1 MRKDI
6 DMKIKRKKP
15 FDPEWYLKERRQ
27 DWVLPRI
34 LRDRA
39 AKFGDKLFLQ
49 YQDEKPYTFKE
60 VNTLSNKIANGLI
73 KIGVTKG
80 DRVSVFLP
88 NSADYV
94 LIWFGILKAGG
105 VLVPVNNAYKMDF
118 LQFII
123 DNSDSKV
130 SFVSDHYLERLAL
143 IQDRIPR
150 VEKVIVLPHNKE
162 KAIKYKGTIKQQLI
176 SHKDFLDDA
185 PSEEPD
191 IDIRF
196 IDVARLQYTSG
207 RTVWARGATKSH
219 AGDYYSAR
227 GCVELLDV
235 DETDTLLTTFPLYYS
250 NALVLCVYPALIAG
264 AKVAIYERFSTSHFW
279 KWVKESGA
287 TVFNLLGA
295 MNYFLWKQRP
305 TIEEKEHRVR
315 LALMSPAPH
324 DILEQFMER
333 FNLSVLEFF
342 GMPETGVIAY
352 TRPDEPFRIGSR
364 GREAPGY
371 EVKIVDH
378 ETDEEL
384 PRGDVGEIVVR
395 PRIPNIML
403 YGYHK
408 IYEEAVRDFRNL
420 WFHTGDSGKMDE
432 DGYLYFVD
440 RIRPY
445 IRRRGEDISSFE
457 IERIIAQHHAVAEVA
472 VIGIDSE
479 EGRFAEEEILAV
491 IVNQPNTR
499 LSCEALIKHCEERMP
514 YFMLPR
520 FIKFADELP
529 KTANHVVQKQILKQQ
544 GITPDIWDLS
554 KSLYKIKR

>member
-1 MRKDI
+1 MHKDI

-15 FDPEWYLKERRQ
+15 YDPQWYLKEKRQ
-27 DWVLPRI
+27 DWVLPHI

-39 AKFGDKLFLQ
+39 DKFGDKSFLQ
-49 YQDEKPYTFKE
+49 YQNEKPYTFKE
-60 VNTLSNKIANGLI
+60 VNALSNKIANGLI

-88 NSADYV
+88 NSAEYV

-105 VLVPVNNAYKMDF
+105 ILVPVNNAYKMDF

-130 SFVSDHYLERLAL
+130 SFISDHYLERLAL

-150 VEKVIVLPHNKE
+150 VEKVIVLPRNKTE
-162 KAIKYKGTIKQQLI
+162 AIKYRGTIKQQLI
-176 SHKDFLDDA
+176 SYKDFLDNA
-185 PSEEPD
+185 RSEEPD
-191 IDIRF
+191 VDIRF

-207 RTVWARGATKSH
+207 RTVWTKGATKSH

-235 DETDTLLTTFPLYYS
+235 DETDTLFTALPLYYS
-250 NALVLCVYPALIAG
+250 NAQVLCVYPALIAG
-264 AKVAIYERFSTSHFW
+264 AKVTIYERFSTSHFW
-279 KWVKESGA
+279 KWIKESGA
-287 TVFNLLGA
+287 TIFNLLGA
-295 MNYFLWKQRP
+295 MNYFLWKQP
-305 TIEEKEHRVR
+305 STTEEKEHRVR

-324 DILEQFMER
+324 DILEEFMER
-333 FNLSVLEFF
+333 FNLSVLEFY
-342 GMPETGVIAY
+342 GIPETGVITS

-364 GREAPGY
+364 GKEAPGY
-371 EVKIVDH
+371 EVKIVDP

-384 PRGDVGEIVVR
+384 PRGRVGEIVVR
-395 PRIPNIML
+395 PRIPNIMV

-408 IYEEAVRDFRNL
+408 MYEEAVKDFRNL

-432 DGYLYFVD
+432 DGYIYFVG
-440 RIRPY
+440 RIKSY
-445 IRRRGEDISSFE
+445 IRRRGEDISPFE
-457 IERIIAQHHAVAEVA
+457 IERILAQHHAVAEVA
-472 VIGIDSE
+472 VIGINSE

-491 IVNQPNTR
+491 IVNKPNTHP
-499 LSCEALIKHCEERMP
+499 SGEELIKHCEERMP

-520 FIKFADELP
+520 LIKFADELP
-529 KTANHVVQKQILKQQ
+529 KTADNVVEKQILMEQ
-544 GITPDIWDLS
+544 GITPDTWDLN
-554 KSLYKIKR
+554 KSRYKIKR